1 MTAPW
6 VDGDWHRA
14 VLPLDSTVEEAIR
27 CLDESHLQIVLVVD
41 RGTHLIGTLT
51 DGDIRRGL
59 LNGIGLGDAIGVLVQ
74 REPIVVS
81 VGTNRDEVRQIMKR
95 RRVHEIPI
103 VDDDNLV
110 VGLASWSSAAQSVDR
125 INLMVVMAGGEGT
138 RLRPLTENCPK
149 PLLPVGGR
157 PMLEHILERA
167 IAEGF
172 KQFVFAIRYLGHMIE
187 DHFGDGGNWGV
198 EINYLREDEP
208 LGTVGALSL
217 LDPEPTEPFIVSNG
231 DVLTAIRYGEMLDFH
246 VSHDATATMA
256 VRLHEWQHPFGVVHT
271 EGLDLVG
278 FEEKPIGRSYVNAGV
293 YVLDPSALSAL
304 DPKIACDMPTL
315 FNRLRQLD
323 HRTVVYPLYE
333 PSLDIGRQ
341 DDYMSAQQEIDHNG

>member
-59 LNGIGLGDAIGVLVQ
+59 LHGIGLGNPIGVLVQ
-74 REPIVVS
+74 REPVVVS
-81 VGTNRDEVRQIMKR
+81 VGVSRDEVRRIMEQR
-95 RRVHEIPI
+95 RIHEIPI
-103 VDDDNLV
+103 VDDDNLI
-110 VGLASWSSAAQSVDR
+110 VGLAAWTGAGPRVDR

-138 RLRPLTENCPK
+138 RLRPLTEYCPK

-172 KQFVFAIRYLGHMIE
+172 KRFVFAIRYLGHMIE
-187 DHFGDGGNWGV
+187 DHFGDGGDWGV
-198 EINYLREDEP
+198 EIDYIREGEP

-217 LDPEPTEPFIVSNG
+217 LEPGPGEPFIVSNG

-271 EGLDLVG
+271 EGINLVD
-278 FEEKPIGRSYVNAGV
+278 FEEKPIGRSHVNAGV

-304 DPKIACDMPTL
+304 DPEKACDMPTL
-315 FNRLRQLD
+315 FNRLRQLG
-323 HRTVVYPLYE
+323 HRTIVYPLYE
-333 PSLDIGRQ
+333 PSLDIGRR
-341 DDYMSAQQEIDHNG
+341 DDYMSAQ

>member
-59 LNGIGLGDAIGVLVQ
+59 LHGIGLGDAIGVLVQ
-74 REPIVVS
+74 REPVVVS
-81 VGTNRDEVRQIMKR
+81 VGVSRDEVRQIMEQR
-95 RRVHEIPI
+95 RIHEIPI
-103 VDDDNLV
+103 VDDDNLI
-110 VGLASWSSAAQSVDR
+110 VGLAAWSSAARPVDR

-149 PLLPVGGR
+149 PMLPVGGR

-172 KQFVFAIRYLGHMIE
+172 KRFVFAIRYLGHMIE
-187 DHFGDGGNWGV
+187 DHFGDGGDWGV
-198 EINYLREDEP
+198 EIDYLREGEP

-217 LDPEPTEPFIVSNG
+217 LEPGPGEPFIVSNG

-246 VSHDATATMA
+246 ASHDATATMA

-278 FEEKPIGRSYVNAGV
+278 FEEKPIGRSHVNAGV
-293 YVLDPSALSAL
+293 YVLDPSVLSAL
-304 DPKIACDMPTL
+304 DPEKACDMPTL
-315 FNRLRQLD
+315 FNRLRQLGR
-323 HRTVVYPLYE
+323 RTIVYPLYE
-333 PSLDIGRQ
+333 PSLDIGRL
-341 DDYMSAQQEIDHNG
+341 DDYMSAQ

>member
-6 VDGDWHRA
+6 VDGDWRRA

-59 LNGIGLGDAIGVLVQ
+59 LHGIGLGNPIGVLVQ
-74 REPIVVS
+74 REPVVVS
-81 VGTNRDEVRQIMKR
+81 VGVSRDEVRRIMEQWR
-95 RRVHEIPI
+95 IHEIPI
-103 VDDDNLV
+103 VDDDNLI
-110 VGLASWSSAAQSVDR
+110 VGLAAWTGAGPRVDR

-138 RLRPLTENCPK
+138 RLRPLTEDCPK

-172 KQFVFAIRYLGHMIE
+172 KRFVFAIRYLGHMIE
-187 DHFGDGGNWGV
+187 DHFGDGGDWGV
-198 EINYLREDEP
+198 EIDYLREGEP
-208 LGTVGALSL
+208 LGTAGALSL
-217 LDPEPTEPFIVSNG
+217 LEPGPGEPFIVSNG

-271 EGLDLVG
+271 EGVNLVG
-278 FEEKPIGRSYVNAGV
+278 FEEKPVGRSHVNAGV
-293 YVLDPSALSAL
+293 YALDPSALSAL
-304 DPKIACDMPTL
+304 DPEKACDMPTL
-315 FNRLRQLD
+315 FNRLRHLGR
-323 HRTVVYPLYE
+323 RTIVYPLYE
-333 PSLDIGRQ
+333 PSLDIGRL
-341 DDYMSAQQEIDHNG
+341 DDYMSAQ